1 MKKTLKIL
9 KNSLDFLN
17 KINKI
22 YIHFIIKVMTKKE
35 KLLEKFKEN
44 PESLKGSELEKL
56 LLDLWFVMRE
66 WKWSHRIYK
75 NGDVSFSLPVGHAG
89 EILPI
94 YFKKVHKKLFSE
106 NQ

>member
-1 MKKTLKIL
+1 MFVKKHKKTLKIL

-17 KINKI
+17 KINKM

-56 LLDLWFVMRE
+56 LLDL
-66 WKWSHRIYK
+66 
-75 NGDVSFSLPVGHAG
+75 
-89 EILPI
+89 
-94 YFKKVHKKLFSE
+94 
-106 NQ
+106 